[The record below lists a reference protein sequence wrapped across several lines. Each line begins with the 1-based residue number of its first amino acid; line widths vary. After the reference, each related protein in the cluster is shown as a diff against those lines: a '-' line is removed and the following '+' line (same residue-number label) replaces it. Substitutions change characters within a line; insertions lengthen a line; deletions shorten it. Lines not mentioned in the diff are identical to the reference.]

1 MIIDYTLPSLLELA
15 KNAVYKAGSTL
26 IEQQNLA
33 RQVHQSEARDVK
45 IKGDLLSETIIVE
58 SLQLNSSFPI
68 LSEEA
73 GIIGKIDREQYLWIV
88 DPIDGS
94 LNYSNGIPFFC
105 ISVALWKGNEPILGV
120 IFDFFRNELFSG
132 IIGEGAWL
140 NETAIKTSKIK
151 KKKEAILCT
160 GFPIRT
166 DFSDE
171 GITKFVKQM
180 QAYKKIRLL
189 GSAALSLAYVA
200 CGRVDAYMEEN
211 IMLWDVGAGCAIVKA
226 AGGEI
231 QINNYNDLLAPKK
244 VTAKS
249 CASL

>member
-1 MIIDYTLPSLLELA
+1 MIEYTLSSLLEVA
-15 KNAVYKAGSTL
+15 KDAAIKAGSTL

-166 DFSDE
+166 DFTDE
-171 GITKFVKQM
+171 GITKFVNQM
-180 QAYKKIRLL
+180 QEYKKIRLL

-200 CGRVDAYMEEN
+200 CGRVHAYMEDN

-231 QINNYNDLLAPKK
+231 QIDNCNNLTTPKI
-244 VTAKS
+244 VS
-249 CASL
+249 ASGNNLV

>member
-1 MIIDYTLPSLLELA
+1 MIEYTLSSLLEVA
-15 KNAVYKAGSTL
+15 KEAAIKAGSAL
-26 IEQQNLA
+26 IAQQNLA
-33 RQVHQSEARDVK
+33 REVHQSEARDVK
-45 IKGDLLSETIIVE
+45 IIGDILSETIILE
-58 SLQLNSSFPI
+58 SLQLHSSFPI

-73 GIIGKIDREQYLWIV
+73 GIIGKINHKNYIWIV
-88 DPIDGS
+88 DPLDGS
-94 LNYSNGIPFFC
+94 LNYSQGIPLCC
-105 ISVALWKGNEPILGV
+105 ISIALWKRNKPILGV
-120 IFDFFRNELFSG
+120 IFDFDRNELFSG

-231 QINNYNDLLAPKK
+231 QINNCNDLLAPKK